1 MLKREWRVRPS
12 ELIWSELNDDVSK
25 DVAIKSVPHDTS
37 VNQIIDDTI
46 AYDTT
51 LGTVFILFYPYTLVI
66 GYIPD
71 RVLNTT
77 RAR

>member
-1 MLKREWRVRPS
+1 M
-12 ELIWSELNDDVSK
+12 IWSELNDDVSK
-25 DVAIKSVPHDTS
+25 DVAIKSVPHDAS

-46 AYDTT
+46 TYDAT
-51 LGTVFILFYPYTLVI
+51 LGSVFILFYPYVFFI